1 MRKVYTVTASALAEA
16 PAETVYAILA
26 DYRDGHPHILPR
38 KYFTSLKVERGGF
51 GEGTVI
57 RFGMRAFGKTREA
70 RAAVTEPEPGRVLVE
85 TALDADGPVT
95 TFVVEPEGRR
105 SRVTFKTE
113 LTSRAGL
120 LGAVERFAAKRFLK
134 RVYALEL
141 AQLDSFARKLSSVQ
155 LTRAWVR
162 AGGCA

>member
-1 MRKVYTVTASALAEA
+1 MQKVYTVTASALAEA

-38 KYFTSLKVERGGF
+38 KYFTSLAVERGGF
-51 GEGTVI
+51 GDGTVI

-85 TALDADGPVT
+85 TALDKGGPVT
-95 TFVVEPEGRR
+95 TFVVEPEG
-105 SRVTFKTE
+105 SGARVTFRTQM
-113 LTSRAGL
+113 TSRGGL
-120 LGAVERFAAKRFLK
+120 LGAAERFVASRFLK

-141 AQLDSFARKLSSVQ
+141 AQLGEFARKLSTVN
-155 LTRAWVR
+155 LTHAWAQ
-162 AGGCA
+162 AGR